1 MNPDAY
7 SLKQLFFY
15 DGKIRR
21 KTDREVFRLVDNDV
35 IKYEIIVN
43 KEHYDVISKLEI
55 GCIRVSIM
63 DLIKY

>member
-1 MNPDAY
+1 ML
-7 SLKQLFFY
+7 LKNEIILNKEF
-15 DGKIRR
+15 
-21 KTDREVFRLVDNDV
+21 NDV